1 MAPRQPVPATGGA
14 GYIGSHMVRM
24 LRADGDPA
32 TLVASNRKV
41 REVLGWR
48 PLHDALDSIVRTS
61 WLSEQRRQACGG
73 PEAIGASHP
82 ATLIAALEA
91 R

>member
-32 TLVASNRKV
+32 TLVASKRKV
-41 REVLGWR
+41 REVGWR
-48 PLHDALDSIVRTS
+48 PLHDAPTSIVRTS
-61 WLSEQRRQACGG
+61 WRSEQRPQACGG